1 MLDGKGTAAV
11 LVNGALSSKAI
22 LKAGLPGHQQEEQEV
37 ADEVLEDDF
46 PEPPQYT
53 VMGILQGGLSG
64 RVSWSMHIMYRL
76 GAWSH
81 VDGSQDG
88 QLSQKPA
95 GGEAGCTS
103 GVARGLSKA
112 TAVPCDVHSAG

>member
-46 PEPPQYT
+46 PEPPQHT
-53 VMGILQGGLSG
+53 VLGILQGGLSG
-64 RVSWSMHIMYRL
+64 RVSWSIPIMYRL

-81 VDGSQDG
+81 MVGPQG
-88 QLSQKPA
+88 QATVSEPA
-95 GGEAGCTS
+95 GGGAGCKS
-103 GVARGLSKA
+103 G
-112 TAVPCDVHSAG
+112 AGR